1 MGTAK
6 KTAVKPA
13 AKKKP
18 VTKPA
23 AKKKPSAHDAS
34 SAAATPVARA
44 VMVSSGEQP
53 GETELVVPPPTGAE
67 RAVYVAEAKTVE
79 PAGLSIPFSVF
90 TGESLDAARFVWNRW
105 VAKRDPETKAV
116 IAPGLELALSK
127 PEREGKKP
135 PRIAR
140 SFAAEIVH
148 LVTLAQE
155 KHNAAVLAASSGSD
169 GSLDDRAE
177 FVASEIESVLDW
189 HFSSDGVID
198 ERDAQLSQ
206 VRDAH
211 ANDSDSRDALA
222 QRLEDYAALARAY
235 RDEIDGIGDFD
246 ARLIDEA
253 FELVDKLRATPRA
266 PKTNETRVSALEDR
280 NRFVALAQR
289 RVLLIRAAAQH
300 VFREHPK
307 VIREVTSSYLRR
319 RRAEARRA
327 KAAKPVAQPVV
338 K

>member
-6 KTAVKPA
+6 KAAVKPA
-13 AKKKP
+13 AKKKS
-18 VTKPA
+18 VTKPV
-23 AKKKPSAHDAS
+23 AKKKPVANDAS
-34 SAAATPVARA
+34 GAEAMPAARA

-53 GETELVVPPPTGAE
+53 GESELVVPPPTGAE
-67 RAVYVAEAKTVE
+67 RAGYVAETKTVE
-79 PAGLSIPFSVF
+79 PAGLSMPFSVF

-105 VAKRDPETKAV
+105 FAKRDPKTDAV
-116 IAPGLELALSK
+116 IFPGLELSLSK

-135 PRIAR
+135 PRITQN
-140 SFAAEIVH
+140 FAAEISH
-148 LVTLAQE
+148 LVTMAQE
-155 KHNAAVLAASSGSD
+155 KHNAAVLAANSGGD

-211 ANDSDSRDALA
+211 SNDNDSRDALA
-222 QRLEDYAALARAY
+222 QRLEDYASLARTY
-235 RDEIDGIGDFD
+235 RDEIDGMGDFD
-246 ARLIDEA
+246 ARHIDEA
-253 FELVDKLRATPRA
+253 FELVDKLRATPRT
-266 PKTNETRVSALEDR
+266 PKTNETRASALDDR
-280 NRFVALAQR
+280 NRFVVLAQR

-300 VFREHPK
+300 VFRKHPK

-327 KAAKPVAQPVV
+327 KAAKTAAQPV